1 MVILAGCVG
10 PGRLPFESPKVVEY
24 LDGNYRRLASCTH
37 QQLGRQHSQLRMTD
51 LRERRTVTI
60 SPPEAQWE
68 FSFIDDD
75 GGRQTRLEV
84 TSANG
89 TFPGEHALALGSG
102 LRGVARA
109 CGQERAFQPGPR
121 HRMPEAAHG
130 LAAELFCSKYPATAL
145 GLNQTTIA
153 AAHF

>member
-1 MVILAGCVG
+1 MKASFGALLTSMAILAGCVG
-10 PGRLPFESPKVVEY
+10 SGRLPFESPKVVEY

-37 QQLGRQHSQLRMTD
+37 QQLGRQHGQLRMTD

-89 TFPGEHALALGSG
+89 TFPGEHALAL
-102 LRGVARA
+102 ARA
-109 CGQERAFQPGPR
+109 C
-121 HRMPEAAHG
+121 AA
-130 LAAELFCSKYPATAL
+130 
-145 GLNQTTIA
+145 
-153 AAHF
+153 